1 MKIMYL
7 LFSYTVGGTERLVT
21 DICNEM
27 ASQGHEVY
35 LYVVNDLYSEKL
47 LKTLND
53 RVYVLLQKRKASRE
67 NIIMSMWKLALF
79 IKREKI
85 KVVHCNSFDSPEL
98 LFLAKMWNPKLKIV
112 YTIHGIKQYCNLGR
126 IRVIYRNII
135 CKFIIAISQSVRD
148 DIIACGAY
156 ANKVRIVY
164 NAIDSSKIEERDI
177 RESKLKDKNSIIIGN
192 VARIDLEKKGQD
204 ILLHAIALVKIKYPN
219 IFCVFAGAD
228 MTENESELGKLKE
241 IVKELDLESNVKF
254 LGNVDNVFE
263 FLSEIDVFV
272 LPSRVEGFGISLI
285 EAMAM
290 GIPCIASDVGGPA
303 EIIGKEERGLLFSVD
318 DARQLAEKIF
328 TMIERYTEQSRVAI
342 QSISY
347 IKKNFD
353 IKNMCEELVNLYG

>member
-1 MKIMYL
+1 
-7 LFSYTVGGTERLVT
+7 
-21 DICNEM
+21 
-27 ASQGHEVY
+27 
-35 LYVVNDLYSEKL
+35 
-47 LKTLND
+47 
-53 RVYVLLQKRKASRE
+53 
-67 NIIMSMWKLALF
+67 
-79 IKREKI
+79 
-85 KVVHCNSFDSPEL
+85 
-98 LFLAKMWNPKLKIV
+98 MWNPKLKIV